1 MSRRVG
7 KAPGTVSG
15 LWFVMGYYQRSGKA
29 IKTERIAYHGS
40 IGSKAL
46 HWAALRLSGFGL
58 KR

>member
-1 MSRRVG
+1 M
-7 KAPGTVSG
+7 SG